1 MSVRSIRISEDLE
14 TAIRYVAEREHAERA
29 QSLRKLARMGFEAY
43 IAGQYRAGEVSLR
56 QAAGLLGVTLWDT
69 LDRLAALGA
78 TGNTTADSVLA
89 GLETL
94 DATRNSRT

>member
-1 MSVRSIRISEDLE
+1 MSVRSIRITEDLE
-14 TAIRYVAEREHAERA
+14 TAIRYVAEREHAEQA

-56 QAAGLLGVTLWDT
+56 QAAALLGVTLWEA

-78 TGNTTADSVLA
+78 TGNATAESVLA
-89 GLETL
+89 GLDTL
-94 DATRNSRT
+94 AATNDPPT

>member
-1 MSVRSIRISEDLE
+1 MSVRSIRITEDLE
-14 TAIRYVAEREHAERA
+14 TALRYVAEREHAEQA

-56 QAAGLLGVTLWDT
+56 QAAALLGVTLWEA

-78 TGNTTADSVLA
+78 TGNATAESVLA
-89 GLETL
+89 GLDTL
-94 DATRNSRT
+94 AATNDPPT